1 LKESPGPKNPLR
13 NEDKVSAEKKVRLV
27 LTNCGT
33 LAEAKSLARVLV
45 KKRLAA
51 CVNVV
56 PGPIQSI
63 YRWKGKVESA
73 REVLLVIKTTSR
85 RVAQLERELKRLHS
99 YDVPEFL
106 VIAIAGGSQEYLNW
120 LKESVKK

>member
-1 LKESPGPKNPLR
+1 M
-13 NEDKVSAEKKVRLV
+13 SAEKKVRLV

-33 LAEAKSLARVLV
+33 LAEAKRLASALV